1 MCLFL
6 LVWESQLVNKCWVYA
21 TFSSLQS
28 NVFLYIRN
36 RELLLPWE
44 SVVGIELTGLM
55 QASVVRS
62 SRGCG
67 LTEWQNL
74 KHGSPRGKGPSQQQ
88 PPPVLLATCG
98 GEAGAVVRRGVGAQ
112 GQLGVNRAVVSML
125 LCVVFSLT
133 QQIRWCDSPHPT
145 PCLFLLQKLEMCKE
159 DQYWCV

>member
-1 MCLFL
+1 MCVFFY
-6 LVWESQLVNKCWVYA
+6 WCESHSLYISVGCMPPFPA
-21 TFSSLQS
+21 LQS

-67 LTEWQNL
+67 LMGIPSSTWAPEERSLCSAAGPAGHLWE
-74 KHGSPRGKGPSQQQ
+74 RGW
-88 PPPVLLATCG
+88 CG
-98 GEAGAVVRRGVGAQ
+98 GVAGSRGQGAARR
-112 GQLGVNRAVVSML
+112 NESRAVVSTL

-133 QQIRWCDSPHPT
+133 QKIRWCHSPHPA
-145 PCLFLLQKLEMCKE
+145 PCLYHLQKLEMCKE